1 MMAETGSS
9 VSLTPRAQIVANRI
23 DAAVFWFAKHWLAV
37 FISYGLAVVALASSA
52 PLLKSGG
59 FGTMSQLVYLPYTL
73 ICHQRADRSF
83 HLHGEKMA
91 FCQRDLA
98 IVLAAVGMG
107 FAFAL
112 IRRWGRLPNIRFA
125 AVVAFALPMALDGT
139 TQLIGLRESSA
150 ELRVLTGMLFSIG
163 VAWFVLPHLEEGFA
177 SIRDDIR
184 SRRIPSSTNGAGPR

>member
-1 MMAETGSS
+1 MMAEAGSS
-9 VSLTPRAQIVANRI
+9 VALTPRAQIVANRI

-37 FISYGLAVVALASSA
+37 FMSYGVTVVALASIA
-52 PLLKSGG
+52 PLLKSSG
-59 FGTMSQLVYLPYTL
+59 FGTMSQFVYLPYTL

-112 IRRWGRLPNIRFA
+112 IRRWGRLPDIRFT
-125 AVVAFALPMALDGT
+125 AVVAFAMPMALDGT
-139 TQLIGLRESSA
+139 TQLVGLRESTP
-150 ELRVLTGMLFSIG
+150 ELRVLTGTLFSVG
-163 VAWFVLPHLEEGFA
+163 VAWFVLPHLEAGFG
-177 SIRDDIR
+177 SIRDEIR
-184 SRRIPSSTNGAGPR
+184 TRNIPTQTNGAGAR